1 MTLLLDNGQRLLYQ
15 AQDQEPTHQDLSHRG
30 VKVSNETTQNN
41 IYMRWYNLLKN
52 NGRGAS
58 LKPIKSL
65 EAFTLKELN
74 ELAWLIQ
81 ERLKTVGIKNEAAK
95 A

>member
-1 MTLLLDNGQRLLYQ
+1 MSEDKT
-15 AQDQEPTHQDLSHRG
+15 
-30 VKVSNETTQNN
+30 VN

-65 EAFTLKELN
+65 EAFTLEELH
-74 ELAWLIQ
+74 ELIWLLHEQ
-81 ERLKTVGIKNEAAK
+81 LKVVDRKKNEAS
-95 A
+95 

>member
-1 MTLLLDNGQRLLYQ
+1 M
-15 AQDQEPTHQDLSHRG
+15 
-30 VKVSNETTQNN
+30 SNETTQNN